1 MVPEGDAG
9 AAAGVEAAGGVDDWL
24 FNMVP
29 KSVADAAGRLFDGRS
44 DLRLITGAVYVGCGA
59 VLNVGMT

>member
-9 AAAGVEAAGGVDDWL
+9 AAAAVEAAGEADWL
-24 FNMVP
+24 FNIVP
-29 KSVADAAGRLFDGRS
+29 KSVAAAELRVRAGSS
-44 DLRLITGAVYVGCGA
+44 DLRRATDAVYVGRVA